1 MCKCGKKY
9 INPQH
14 FKRHQ
19 KKCPQAEYGKTF
31 CLRCIYYAGITTQCV
46 MEYKRITD
54 LIIYPFVLFI
64 FLPFTVIFCKSN
76 KSLGGLLQNL
86 VFHYFELF

>member
-1 MCKCGKKY
+1 
-9 INPQH
+9 
-14 FKRHQ
+14 
-19 KKCPQAEYGKTF
+19 
-31 CLRCIYYAGITTQCV
+31 

-54 LIIYPFVLFI
+54 LIIYLFVLFI
-64 FLPFTVIFCKSN
+64 SLPFTVIFCKSN